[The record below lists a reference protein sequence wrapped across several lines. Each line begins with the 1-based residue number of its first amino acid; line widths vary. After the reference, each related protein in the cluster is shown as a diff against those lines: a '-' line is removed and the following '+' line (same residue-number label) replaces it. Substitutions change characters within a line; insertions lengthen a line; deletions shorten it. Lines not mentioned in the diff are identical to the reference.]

1 VTSAVSFFFDVLED
15 LDVGHV
21 FGVPGQAIM
30 SIYNELHDRGRP
42 EPVLCAHET
51 GAAFAATGWAQ
62 VRGTVGVCCATTG
75 PGALNLMTGV
85 ATAYSEGIPLLVLTG
100 QSPLAA
106 FGTRAYQESTSF
118 ARGVDTVAAFAP
130 ITKSSSL
137 AVNGNHLVR
146 LLASGFSTAR
156 DGRAGP
162 VHISVPRD
170 LWDQPLTLPHLDR
183 LRRRIVEGQHL
194 PCPSAGELH
203 ALEKE
208 LANATAPVILAGRG
222 VASSR
227 AGDAIVRFARA
238 RNIPIVTTVR
248 GKGAV
253 PATTPLVVG
262 HVGAGEDPALPAWWA
277 RTQPDLVLAVGTSL
291 SAMSL
296 GGLAGFPAPGRVI
309 SVNVDAGETGILWPT
324 DKLLLGDAAAVF
336 SALTSSAAE
345 TTTPLPRT
353 ELFTA
358 TPAPEPDAV
367 SSDASYDEYMH
378 PGEALAAV
386 RDALPADARVLPDSG
401 SHWIWAMQT
410 FRAAYSNAILPG
422 RSLGGMGQG
431 IAAAIGAKLAAPDRP
446 VVSVTGDG
454 SFLMHGGE
462 VATAVNHGIP
472 VLWVVVN
479 DAALGRIRSA
489 QIQDFDGR
497 IISTEYHEMDFA
509 VVAAGLG
516 LWSRRVEKLD
526 EIPAAVCD
534 ALAADRPALLDL
546 RVRRADPPLG
556 G

>member
-1 VTSAVSFFFDVLED
+1 MTTAVSFLFDVLED

-30 SIYNELHDRGRP
+30 SIYNELHDRGHP
-42 EPVLCAHET
+42 EAVLCAHET

-100 QSPLAA
+100 QSPLGA

-130 ITKSSSL
+130 VTKSSSL
-137 AVNGNHLVR
+137 AVSGDHLVR
-146 LLASGFSTAR
+146 LLVSGLALAR

-183 LRRRIVEGQHL
+183 LRARVVEDRRL
-194 PCPSAGELH
+194 PSPSAGELH
-203 ALEKE
+203 ALEQE
-208 LANATAPVILAGRG
+208 LADANAPVILAGRG
-222 VASSR
+222 VASAR
-227 AGDAIVRFARA
+227 AGDEVVRFAQA

-248 GKGAV
+248 GKGAL
-253 PATTPLVVG
+253 PATVPLVLG

-291 SAMSL
+291 SGMSL
-296 GGLAGFPAPGRVI
+296 GGLAGLPAPGRVI
-309 SVNVDAGETGILWPT
+309 SVNVDTEETGILWPA
-324 DKLLLGDAAAVF
+324 DKVLPGDAAAVF
-336 SALTSSAAE
+336 GTLAESAE
-345 TTTPLPRT
+345 KTTAPPLRTELLPRT
-353 ELFTA
+353 
-358 TPAPEPDAV
+358 PQPDAAG
-367 SSDASYDEYMH
+367 SDASYDEHMH

-386 RDALPADARVLPDSG
+386 RDALPAEARVLPDSG
-401 SHWIWAMQT
+401 SHWIWSMRI

-431 IAAAIGAKLAAPDRP
+431 IAAAIGAKAADPDRP

-462 VATAVNHGIP
+462 VATAVNHHIP

-497 IISTEYHEMDFA
+497 IISTEFHEMDFA
-509 VVAAGLG
+509 EVAAGLG

-526 EIPAAVCD
+526 EIPAAVHD
-534 ALAADRPALLDL
+534 ALASGRPALLDL

>member
-1 VTSAVSFFFDVLED
+1 MTTAVSFLFDVLED
-15 LDVGHV
+15 LGVGHV

-30 SIYNELHDRGRP
+30 SVYNELHDRGHP
-42 EPVLCAHET
+42 ESVLCAHET

-100 QSPLAA
+100 QSRLAA

-137 AVNGNHLVR
+137 AVSGNHLVR
-146 LLASGFSTAR
+146 LLVSGLSEAR

-162 VHISVPRD
+162 VHISVPMEV
-170 LWDQPLTLPHLDR
+170 WDEPVTLPHLERMHTRVVEDR
-183 LRRRIVEGQHL
+183 HR
-194 PCPSAGELH
+194 PCPSSGELD

-208 LANATAPVILAGRG
+208 LAGASAPVILTGRG

-227 AGDAIVRFARA
+227 AGNEIVRFARA
-238 RNIPIVTTVR
+238 RNIPVVTTVR

-253 PATTPLVVG
+253 PANTPQVLG

-296 GGLAGFPAPGRVI
+296 GGLARFPAPGRVV
-309 SVNVDAGETGILWPT
+309 SVNVDAGETGIVWPA
-324 DKLLLGDAAAVF
+324 DKLLVGDAAVVF
-336 SALTSSAAE
+336 DALTSSAPE

-353 ELFTA
+353 EPFTA
-358 TPAPEPDAV
+358 TSAPEQDAV
-367 SSDASYDEYMH
+367 TSDSSYDEHMH
-378 PGEALAAV
+378 PGEALTAV
-386 RDALPADARVLPDSG
+386 RDALPDDARVLPDSG
-401 SHWIWAMQT
+401 SHWIWAMQI
-410 FRAAYSNAILPG
+410 FRATYSNAILPG

-431 IAAAIGAKLAAPDRP
+431 IAAAIGAKLADPDRP

-454 SFLMHGGE
+454 SFLMHAGE

-479 DAALGRIRSA
+479 DAALGRIRTA
-489 QIQDFDGR
+489 QVQDFDGR
-497 IISTEYHEMDFA
+497 IISTEFHEMDFA
-509 VVAAGLG
+509 AVAAGLG
-516 LWSRRVEKLD
+516 LWSRRVEKVD
-526 EIPAAVCD
+526 EIPAAVSD
-534 ALAADRPALLDL
+534 ALASGRPALLDL